1 MLYYR
6 FLSDFT
12 FYIQHLRKD
21 DKRLEYN
28 YTDHEGNTV
37 SSITNGGKERYWE
50 FCLKYNKTFWDKF
63 NFSIS
68 TAACKSMDEGII
80 EGDYVQYRNTSW
92 SIMTQ
97 NILML
102 PKHGLQIY
110 LSYALGSPGGMFT
123 KERDRWD
130 NSMYIEVSKRFK
142 KGLQISLECCPISTK
157 RQEYYNS
164 SEYSYN
170 MQWLTSIQYIKLQIS
185 YNFGK
190 RRVRG
195 ANDADYTELENRLSR

>member
-1 MLYYR
+1 MLY
-6 FLSDFT
+6 
-12 FYIQHLRKD
+12 
-21 DKRLEYN
+21 
-28 YTDHEGNTV
+28 
-37 SSITNGGKERYWE
+37 
-50 FCLKYNKTFWDKF
+50 
-63 NFSIS
+63 
-68 TAACKSMDEGII
+68 I
-80 EGDYVQYRNTSW
+80 ETPD
-92 SIMTQ
+92 
-97 NILML
+97 ILML